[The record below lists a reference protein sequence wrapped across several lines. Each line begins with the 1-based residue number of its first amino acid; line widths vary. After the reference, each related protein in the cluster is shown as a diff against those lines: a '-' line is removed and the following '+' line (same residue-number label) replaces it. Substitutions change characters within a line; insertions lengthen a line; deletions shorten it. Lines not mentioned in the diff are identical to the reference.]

1 MTGFHMADQP
11 PKSTVRRQ
19 IDANLKRVYED
30 ALNEELPDRLAE
42 LLKKL
47 REQEKSE

>member
-1 MTGFHMADQP
+1 MTGLDMAEQP

-30 ALNEELPDRLAE
+30 ALNEQIPDRLQE
-42 LLKKL
+42 LLKQL
-47 REQEKSE
+47 RDQEKS